1 MSHSNTAD
9 HRRDGDAAATLAA
22 QLRSLGVEVPVDWHE
37 GPPGR
42 AGRVFGH
49 LLALDLYD
57 CAGEPLGSVDAG
69 YRFLEQL
76 SDELKMARQSPPFV
90 FLSDAKRFPD
100 KAGLSG
106 WVPLIESGISL
117 HTLLPTRFAT
127 IDVYSCGPV
136 PPAETI
142 AFACR
147 FFRPGHAEAHYL
159 FRGRRYPAGEPR

>member
-1 MSHSNTAD
+1 MTHAQAVSAAG
-9 HRRDGDAAATLAA
+9 RDEATATLAA
-22 QLRSLGVEVPVDWHE
+22 QLRSLGISVPVEWHE
-37 GPPGR
+37 GPAARGK
-42 AGRVFGH
+42 AFGH
-49 LLALDLYD
+49 LLAIDLYD
-57 CAGEPLGSVDAG
+57 CACEPLASVDAG

-90 FLSDAKRFPD
+90 FLSDAQRFPD

-117 HTLLPTRFAT
+117 HTLVPSRFAT

-136 PPAETI
+136 PPAETL

-147 FFRPGHAEAHYL
+147 FFRPSHAEANYL
-159 FRGRRYPAGEPR
+159 ARGRRYPS